1 MTHRGVLGWR
11 PAAALL
17 ASAVL
22 AFAVLPQ
29 PRPAHAAP
37 LDGVCDDLRAEAEAF
52 DGHLGFVVLDLT
64 DGTRCS
70 SSSDEVFRTA
80 SLYKLIVL
88 AEAYAQEEAGTF
100 SFEEPIVVLRPAA
113 PDAEDG
119 SPRTLTMSA
128 REAARL
134 MIQVSDNDTAEAL
147 RTRLGKENVAAAPPG
162 LGMPDT
168 TLGLGFTTTPDDIAR
183 YLMNLYAWRLVSP
196 ASDAAIMELLLG
208 QQVNDRIP
216 WFLPDEVP
224 IAHKTGRLDRFA
236 HDAGIVFAPGGPY
249 LIALLTE
256 GAQTQQQGYEAIRSL
271 AQISYRAFAEERPPA
286 PAPLPSSAALEAVAS
301 PEAVLPTER
310 APVAEPPVAASA
322 ALEAVASPEAVL
334 PTERAPVAEPP
345 VAAPAATA
353 EAIVPVQPAAEGG
366 GAGLRLPSL
375 GGGGTPWWQT
385 EVGLLS
391 LLGAIALVPAAL
403 FGLRRRQQPLPQD
416 QAANDRA
423 VRPTPLPA
431 RVWAGGSTMRMRITG
446 RRGATT
452 ARAVQPYMP
461 AAGEGR
467 DPDAKIASPRLQRL
481 SSYFRAQL
489 ELMEEMSR
497 QMEAETRPLIELLAR
512 QRGTVERV
520 LENLEDRLGP
530 IREYAESEEANLD
543 SLQERMKGDGMG
555 SIARSFSDYVAQQ
568 RQRIAE
574 THQRVD
580 GQREPFEQLAL
591 DQRDAVELAL
601 SRFDSDI
608 AVLEGNLSEQRRV
621 LMHLLDSLRSEDFHE
636 VREFLG
642 ARDEA
647 LAAAAERGITDP
659 AEIVASMQ
667 ALRPALHPG
676 GGNAQLDR
684 ALEEAEEAD
693 ERLLNAG
700 GPPAIHALQPPDRSA
715 ASAKEDEAPPRKST
729 TA

>member
-52 DGHLGFVVLDLT
+52 DGRLGFVVLDLT

-70 SSSDEVFRTA
+70 SSSDEVFLTA

-100 SFEEPIVVLRPAA
+100 SFEEPIVVLRPPA

-119 SPRTLTMSA
+119 SPRTLMMSA

-147 RTRLGKENVAAAPPG
+147 RTRLGKGNVAAAPPG
-162 LGMPDT
+162 LGMLDT
-168 TLGLGFTTTPDDIAR
+168 NLGVDFTTTPDDIAR
-183 YLMNLYAWRLVSP
+183 YLTNLYAGRLVSP

-208 QQVNDRIP
+208 QQVNDGIP
-216 WFLPDEVP
+216 WFLPDEVA

-286 PAPLPSSAALEAVAS
+286 PAPLPSSAALEVVES
-301 PEAVLPTER
+301 PETVLATER
-310 APVAEPPVAASA
+310 APVAEPPA
-322 ALEAVASPEAVL
+322 
-334 PTERAPVAEPP
+334 
-345 VAAPAATA
+345 AAPAATA

-403 FGLRRRQQPLPQD
+403 FGLRRRQQRLPQD
-416 QAANDRA
+416 QPANDRA
-423 VRPTPLPA
+423 VRPT
-431 RVWAGGSTMRMRITG
+431 
-446 RRGATT
+446 
-452 ARAVQPYMP
+452 

-467 DPDAKIASPRLQRL
+467 DPGAEIASPRLQRL

-543 SLQERMKGDGMG
+543 FFQERMKGDGMD

-608 AVLEGNLSEQRRV
+608 AALEGNLSEQRRV
-621 LMHLLDSLRSEDFHE
+621 LMRLLDSLRSEDFHE

-659 AEIVASMQ
+659 AEIAVSMQ
-667 ALRPALHPG
+667 ALRRALRPG

-693 ERLLNAG
+693 ERLLNAY
-700 GPPAIHALQPPDRSA
+700 GPPAMHALSPPDRSA
-715 ASAKEDEAPPRKST
+715 PSSEEDEAPPRKRT

>member
-1 MTHRGVLGWR
+1 MTQRGALGWR
-11 PAAALL
+11 LAAALL

-22 AFAVLPQ
+22 VLAALPQ

-52 DGHLGFVVLDLT
+52 DGRLGFVVLDLT
-64 DGTRCS
+64 DWTRCS
-70 SSSDEVFRTA
+70 YSSNEVFMTA

-88 AEAYAQEEAGTF
+88 AEAYAQEEAGMF
-100 SFEEPIVVLRPAA
+100 SFEEPITVLRLAP
-113 PDAEDG
+113 PDAEDD

-134 MIQVSDNDTAEAL
+134 MIQVSDNGTADAL

-162 LGMPDT
+162 LGMVDT
-168 TLGLGFTTTPDDIAR
+168 NLSLDFTTTPNDIAR
-183 YLMNLYAWRLVSP
+183 YLTNLYAGRLVSP

-224 IAHKTGRLDRFA
+224 IAHKTGRLERFA

-271 AQISYRAFAEERPPA
+271 AQISYRAFAEPRPPA
-286 PAPLPSSAALEAVAS
+286 PAPLPVDAPLEVVES
-301 PEAVLPTER
+301 LEPVLPTEP
-310 APVAEPPVAASA
+310 APVAEPPA
-322 ALEAVASPEAVL
+322 
-334 PTERAPVAEPP
+334 
-345 VAAPAATA
+345 AAPAAAA
-353 EAIVPVQPAAEGG
+353 EAVVPVQPAAEGG
-366 GAGLRLPSL
+366 GVGLRLPSL
-375 GGGGTPWWQT
+375 DGGGTPWWQT

-391 LLGAIALVPAAL
+391 LLGALALVPVAL
-403 FGLRRRQQPLPQD
+403 FGLRRRQRPLPED
-416 QAANDRA
+416 QAANYRA

-431 RVWAGGSTMRMRITG
+431 RVRAGGSTMRVGITG
-446 RRGATT
+446 RRGVTT
-452 ARAVQPYMP
+452 AEVVQTYMP

-467 DPDAKIASPRLQRL
+467 DPGVEIASARLQRL

-497 QMEAETRPLIELLAR
+497 QMEAETRPLIDLLAR
-512 QRGTVERV
+512 QRGTIERV
-520 LENLEDRLGP
+520 LENLDERLGP

-543 SLQERMKGDGMG
+543 SLQERMKGDGMDA
-555 SIARSFSDYVAQQ
+555 IARSFSDYVAQQ

-574 THQRVD
+574 ARERVD
-580 GQREPFEQLAL
+580 GQREPFEQLAV

-608 AVLEGNLSEQRRV
+608 EALEGNLSEQRRV
-621 LMHLLDSLRSEDFHE
+621 LMRLLDSLRSPDFQE
-636 VREFLG
+636 VREFLS

-647 LAAAAERGITDP
+647 LAVAADRGVTDP
-659 AEIVASMQ
+659 AEIAASMQ
-667 ALRPALHPG
+667 ALRRALHPG
-676 GGNAQLDR
+676 GGNAQLEL
-684 ALEEAEEAD
+684 ALEGAEEAD
-693 ERLLNAG
+693 ERLLGAA
-700 GPPAIHALQPPDRSA
+700 GPPTMHALSPPERSA
-715 ASAKEDEAPPRKST
+715 PTSDEDEAPPRERT
-729 TA
+729 TV